1 MATTKTTSRRITKT
15 SVALWATQGL
25 LAALFLFAGTAKLTM
40 PIEMLTES
48 TGLPAAFMQLISIC
62 EILGG
67 LGLVLP
73 GILRMHTYLTPL
85 AAVGLVTIM
94 VGATTLSIA
103 LMGVEAAILPCV
115 TGVLC
120 IAVAYARRPR
130 TVGRSASRRVVFQ
143 PAS

>member
-1 MATTKTTSRRITKT
+1 MATTKTTSRTITKT
-15 SVALWATQGL
+15 SVALWTTQGL

-48 TGLPAAFMQLISIC
+48 TGLPAPFMQFISVC

-85 AAVGLVTIM
+85 AALGLATIM

-103 LMGVEAAILPCV
+103 LMGVEAAPLPCV

-120 IAVAYARRPR
+120 TIVAYARRSQ
-130 TVGRSASRRVVFQ
+130 TVGRLASRGLIVQ